1 MTKETQKLVLQMSVG
16 TFLWNVLL
24 GVAGF
29 FLGPALEWS
38 RMSIGLGLLAGFL
51 SAEAMLI
58 HMAVIT
64 ERVLE
69 SRNEAYANKTTVIHS
84 MGRKLV
90 YILALGLI
98 LWRIPQ
104 INAMAMVLGTMGLK
118 AGAYLQPV
126 LFGRN
131 QASGRTEEL
140 EQTEG
145 NIGERR
151 NAYGDEYGNP
161 AGS

>member
-16 TFLWNVLL
+16 TLLWNLL
-24 GVAGF
+24 LSIAGF
-29 FLGPALEWS
+29 FLGPALEWP
-38 RMSIGLGLLAGFL
+38 RMSIFLGLFTGFL

-84 MGRKLV
+84 IGRKLI
-90 YILALGLI
+90 YILVLVII
-98 LWRIPQ
+98 LWKIPQ
-104 INAMAMVLGTMGLK
+104 INAMAVVLGTMGLK

-126 LFGRN
+126 LFGRKKLSN
-131 QASGRTEEL
+131 QTEEM
-140 EQTEG
+140 EKTEG

-151 NAYGDEYGNP
+151 NAYGNEFSNP